1 MNSLKVSRKVV
12 KYEKTKVYIYT
23 RVSTSMQ
30 IDGYSL
36 DAQKERLTKYAEGND
51 MVIAGEYSDEGKS
64 GKNIAGRV
72 DFQRM
77 LNDIACKKDGVEYVL
92 VFKLSRFG
100 RNAAD
105 TLTSLQFMQDYGVN
119 LISVEDG
126 IDSSKEAGKLM
137 VHVLSAVAEIER
149 ENILVQTME
158 GRKQKA
164 REGKWNGGFA
174 PYGYKLVDGELII
187 EEDEAEAIRI
197 IFDKFVH
204 TNLGYNGVV
213 NYLNNNGIKKKA
225 RQNGY
230 LTQFTTSTVK
240 AILDNPVYYGKIAYG
255 RRKTTKIEGTRN
267 EYHVVAQKEFDLY
280 DGRHK
285 AIVDEQL
292 WKDAQAKRRATAS
305 KLEKKHDLDHEH
317 VLSGLVKCP
326 VCGAGLYG
334 NVKRAKRKDGTYYKT
349 YFSYACKH
357 RLNKDGHK
365 CDYHRQWSEEKV
377 DNAVSEII
385 RKLVNNPR
393 FSEVMKTKINTSV
406 DTSEAEKELANAKKV
421 LKQLIGTKDKIILQ
435 IDTLDILDKNYD
447 RKYDDL
453 QKRLDTIYDKIGDAE
468 DLVSETE
475 DKLSNIQ
482 KDKITGDNIYN
493 YLLMFDSVY
502 DVLSDME
509 KKQFYNA
516 LLTDIQI
523 YEEEQDK
530 QIIKSIGFKFPVFY
544 DGEFTKRIIR
554 DKEKTVESIVL
565 LSHKSPDS
573 HIDVKVEFGEGEEK
587 VPLDKIAERAKQYQP
602 APRVTYKMIQEYIE
616 EKYGFKV
623 HTAYIAEVKRNLGF
637 PMYDAPNM
645 VEELKQPR
653 RHPTAEKVE
662 AIKDALKHFGVI

>member
-1 MNSLKVSRKVV
+1 MK
-12 KYEKTKVYIYT
+12 KTKVYIYT

-149 ENILVQTME
+149 ANILVQTME

-267 EYHVVAQKEFDLY
+267 EYHVVAQKEFDVY

-292 WKDAQAKRRATAS
+292 WKDVQAKRRATAS

-334 NVKRAKRKDGTYYKT
+334 NVKRAKRKDGSYYKT

-365 CDYHRQWSEEKV
+365 CDYHKQWSEEKV

-554 DKEKTVESIVL
+554 DKEKTVETVVK
-565 LSHKSPDS
+565 LSLKKDTPKIEVTMEPEEESNYTPQEKATYS
-573 HIDVKVEFGEGEEK
+573 KIKEYVK
-587 VPLDKIAERAKQYQP
+587 D
-602 APRVTYKMIQEYIE
+602 
-616 EKYGFKV
+616 KYGVNV
-623 HTAYIAEVKRNLGF
+623 HTSYIAQVKRMCGLDMGENYNKSKKENPEVKQC
-637 PMYDAPNM
+637 P
-645 VEELKQPR
+645 Q
-653 RHPTAEKVE
+653 EKVE
-662 AIKDALKHFGVI
+662 YIKDALKHFNLI

>member
-1 MNSLKVSRKVV
+1 MK
-12 KYEKTKVYIYT
+12 KTKVYIYT

-267 EYHVVAQKEFDLY
+267 EYHVVAQKEFDVY

-292 WKDAQAKRRATAS
+292 WKDVQAKRRATAS

-334 NVKRAKRKDGTYYKT
+334 NVKRAKRKDGSYYKT

-365 CDYHRQWSEEKV
+365 CDYHKQWSEEKV

-554 DKEKTVESIVL
+554 DKEKTVETVVK
-565 LSHKSPDS
+565 LSLKKDTPKIEVTMEPEEESNYTPQEKAAYS
-573 HIDVKVEFGEGEEK
+573 KIKEYVK
-587 VPLDKIAERAKQYQP
+587 D
-602 APRVTYKMIQEYIE
+602 
-616 EKYGFKV
+616 KYGVNV
-623 HTAYIAEVKRNLGF
+623 HTSYIAQVKRMCGLDMGENYNKSKKENPEVKQC
-637 PMYDAPNM
+637 P
-645 VEELKQPR
+645 Q
-653 RHPTAEKVE
+653 EKVE
-662 AIKDALKHFGVI
+662 YIKDALKHFNLI

>member
-1 MNSLKVSRKVV
+1 MK
-12 KYEKTKVYIYT
+12 KTKVYIYT

-587 VPLDKIAERAKQYQP
+587 VPLDKIVERAKQYQP

>member
-1 MNSLKVSRKVV
+1 MK
-12 KYEKTKVYIYT
+12 KTKVYIYT
-23 RVSTSMQ
+23 RVSTTMQ

-174 PYGYKLVDGELII
+174 PYGYKLVDGELVI

-213 NYLNNNGIKKKA
+213 KYLNNNGIKKKA

-230 LTQFTTSTVK
+230 LTQFTAATIK

-267 EYHVVAQKEFDLY
+267 EYHVVPQKEFDIY
-280 DGRHK
+280 DGRHE

-292 WKDAQAKRRATAS
+292 WKDAQAKRRATATR
-305 KLEKKHDLDHEH
+305 LEKKHDLDHEH

-334 NVKRAKRKDGTYYKT
+334 NVKRCKRPDGTYYKT

-357 RLNKDGHK
+357 RLNRDGHK
-365 CDYHRQWSEEKV
+365 CDYHKQWSEEKV
-377 DNAVSEII
+377 DGAVSEII

-421 LKQLIGTKDKIILQ
+421 LKQLVGTKDKIILQ

-523 YEEEQDK
+523 YEDEQDK
-530 QIIKSIGFKFPVFY
+530 GQIIKSIGFKFPVFY
-544 DGEFTKRIIR
+544 NGEFTKRIIR
-554 DKEKTVESIVL
+554 DKEKTVETVCL
-565 LSHKSPDS
+565 L
-573 HIDVKVEFGEGEEK
+573 
-587 VPLDKIAERAKQYQP
+587 LR
-602 APRVTYKMIQEYIE
+602 
-616 EKYGFKV
+616 
-623 HTAYIAEVKRNLGF
+623 
-637 PMYDAPNM
+637 
-645 VEELKQPR
+645 
-653 RHPTAEKVE
+653 
-662 AIKDALKHFGVI
+662 

>member
-1 MNSLKVSRKVV
+1 MK
-12 KYEKTKVYIYT
+12 KTKVYIYT

-267 EYHVVAQKEFDLY
+267 EYHVVAQKEFDVY

-292 WKDAQAKRRATAS
+292 WKDVQAKRRATAS

-334 NVKRAKRKDGTYYKT
+334 NVKRAKRKDGSYYKT

-365 CDYHRQWSEEKV
+365 CDYHKQWSEEKV

-406 DTSEAEKELANAKKV
+406 DTSEAEKEHANAKKV

-554 DKEKTVESIVL
+554 DKEKTVETVVK
-565 LSHKSPDS
+565 LSLKKDTPKIEVTMEPEEESNYTPQEKATYS
-573 HIDVKVEFGEGEEK
+573 KIKEYVK
-587 VPLDKIAERAKQYQP
+587 D
-602 APRVTYKMIQEYIE
+602 
-616 EKYGFKV
+616 KYGVNV
-623 HTAYIAEVKRNLGF
+623 HTSYIAQVKRMCGLDMGENYNKSKKENPEVKQC
-637 PMYDAPNM
+637 P
-645 VEELKQPR
+645 Q
-653 RHPTAEKVE
+653 EKVE
-662 AIKDALKHFGVI
+662 YIKDALKHFNLI

>member
-1 MNSLKVSRKVV
+1 MK
-12 KYEKTKVYIYT
+12 KTKVYIYT

-267 EYHVVAQKEFDLY
+267 EYHVVAQKEFDVY

-292 WKDAQAKRRATAS
+292 WKDVQAKRRATAS

-334 NVKRAKRKDGTYYKT
+334 NVKRAKRKDGSYYKT

-365 CDYHRQWSEEKV
+365 CDYHKQWSEEKV

-554 DKEKTVESIVL
+554 DKEKTVETVVK
-565 LSHKSPDS
+565 LSLKKDTPKIEVIMKPD
-573 HIDVKVEFGEGEEK
+573 EE
-587 VPLDKIAERAKQYQP
+587 
-602 APRVTYKMIQEYIE
+602 
-616 EKYGFKV
+616 
-623 HTAYIAEVKRNLGF
+623 
-637 PMYDAPNM
+637 
-645 VEELKQPR
+645 
-653 RHPTAEKVE
+653 
-662 AIKDALKHFGVI
+662 

>member
-1 MNSLKVSRKVV
+1 MK
-12 KYEKTKVYIYT
+12 KTKVYIYT

-267 EYHVVAQKEFDLY
+267 EYHVVAQKEFDVY

-292 WKDAQAKRRATAS
+292 WKDVQAKRRATAS

-334 NVKRAKRKDGTYYKT
+334 NVKRAKRKDGSYYKT

-365 CDYHRQWSEEKV
+365 CDYHKQWSEEKV

-554 DKEKTVESIVL
+554 DKEKTVETVVK
-565 LSHKSPDS
+565 LSLKKDTPKIEVTMEPDEES
-573 HIDVKVEFGEGEEK
+573 NYTPQEKATYSKIKEYVK
-587 VPLDKIAERAKQYQP
+587 D
-602 APRVTYKMIQEYIE
+602 
-616 EKYGFKV
+616 KYGVNV
-623 HTAYIAEVKRNLGF
+623 HTSYIAQVKRMCGLDMGENYNKSKKGNLEVKKC
-637 PMYDAPNM
+637 P
-645 VEELKQPR
+645 Q
-653 RHPTAEKVE
+653 EKVE
-662 AIKDALKHFGVI
+662 YIKDAMRHFNMI

>member
-1 MNSLKVSRKVV
+1 MK
-12 KYEKTKVYIYT
+12 KTKVYIYT

-267 EYHVVAQKEFDLY
+267 EYHVVAQKEFDVY

-292 WKDAQAKRRATAS
+292 WKDVQAKRRATAS

-334 NVKRAKRKDGTYYKT
+334 NVKRAKRKDGSYYKT

-365 CDYHRQWSEEKV
+365 CDYHKQWSEEKV

-554 DKEKTVESIVL
+554 DKEKTVETVVK
-565 LSHKSPDS
+565 LSLKKDTPKIEVTMEPEEESNYTPQEKATYS
-573 HIDVKVEFGEGEEK
+573 KIKEYVK
-587 VPLDKIAERAKQYQP
+587 D
-602 APRVTYKMIQEYIE
+602 
-616 EKYGFKV
+616 KYGVNV
-623 HTAYIAEVKRNLGF
+623 HTSYIAQVKRMCGLDMGENYNKSKKENPEVKQC
-637 PMYDAPNM
+637 P
-645 VEELKQPR
+645 Q
-653 RHPTAEKVE
+653 EKVE
-662 AIKDALKHFGVI
+662 DIKDALKHFNLI

>member
-1 MNSLKVSRKVV
+1 
-12 KYEKTKVYIYT
+12 
-23 RVSTSMQ
+23 
-30 IDGYSL
+30 
-36 DAQKERLTKYAEGND
+36 
-51 MVIAGEYSDEGKS
+51 
-64 GKNIAGRV
+64 
-72 DFQRM
+72 
-77 LNDIACKKDGVEYVL
+77 
-92 VFKLSRFG
+92 
-100 RNAAD
+100 
-105 TLTSLQFMQDYGVN
+105 
-119 LISVEDG
+119 
-126 IDSSKEAGKLM
+126 M

-267 EYHVVAQKEFDLY
+267 EYHVVAQKEFDVY

-292 WKDAQAKRRATAS
+292 WKDVQAKRRATAS

-334 NVKRAKRKDGTYYKT
+334 NVKRAKRKDGSYYKT

-365 CDYHRQWSEEKV
+365 CDYHKQWSEEKV

-554 DKEKTVESIVL
+554 DKEKTVETVVK
-565 LSHKSPDS
+565 LSLKKDTPKIEVTMEPEEESNYTPQEKATYS
-573 HIDVKVEFGEGEEK
+573 KIKEYVK
-587 VPLDKIAERAKQYQP
+587 D
-602 APRVTYKMIQEYIE
+602 
-616 EKYGFKV
+616 KYGVNV
-623 HTAYIAEVKRNLGF
+623 HTSYIAQVKRMCGLDMGENYNKSKKENPEVKQC
-637 PMYDAPNM
+637 P
-645 VEELKQPR
+645 Q
-653 RHPTAEKVE
+653 EKVE
-662 AIKDALKHFGVI
+662 YIKDALRYFQLI

>member
-1 MNSLKVSRKVV
+1 MK
-12 KYEKTKVYIYT
+12 KTKVYIYT

-213 NYLNNNGIKKKA
+213 NCLNNNGIKKKA

-267 EYHVVAQKEFDLY
+267 EYHVVAQKEFDVY

-292 WKDAQAKRRATAS
+292 WKDVQAKRRATAS

-334 NVKRAKRKDGTYYKT
+334 NVKRAKRKDGSYYKT

-365 CDYHRQWSEEKV
+365 CDYHKQWSEEKV

-554 DKEKTVESIVL
+554 DKEKTVETVVK
-565 LSHKSPDS
+565 LSLKKDTPKIEVTMEPEEESNYTPQEKATYS
-573 HIDVKVEFGEGEEK
+573 KIKEYVK
-587 VPLDKIAERAKQYQP
+587 D
-602 APRVTYKMIQEYIE
+602 
-616 EKYGFKV
+616 KYGVNV
-623 HTAYIAEVKRNLGF
+623 HTSYIAQVKRMCGLDMGENYNKSKKENPEVKQC
-637 PMYDAPNM
+637 P
-645 VEELKQPR
+645 Q
-653 RHPTAEKVE
+653 EKVE
-662 AIKDALKHFGVI
+662 YIKDALKHFNLI

>member
-1 MNSLKVSRKVV
+1 M
-12 KYEKTKVYIYT
+12 E
-23 RVSTSMQ
+23 
-30 IDGYSL
+30 
-36 DAQKERLTKYAEGND
+36 ELTHF
-51 MVIAGEYSDEGKS
+51 I
-64 GKNIAGRV
+64 
-72 DFQRM
+72 
-77 LNDIACKKDGVEYVL
+77 LHP
-92 VFKLSRFG
+92 RFG

-137 VHVLSAVAEIER
+137 IHVLSAVAEIER

-187 EEDEAEAIRI
+187 EENEAEAIRI

-213 NYLNNNGIKKKA
+213 NYLNNNGIKKIA

-267 EYHVVAQKEFDLY
+267 EYHVVPQKEFDIY
-280 DGRHK
+280 DGRHE

-292 WKDAQAKRRATAS
+292 WKDAQAKRKSTAIR
-305 KLEKKHDLDHEH
+305 LEKKHDLDHEH

-334 NVKRAKRKDGTYYKT
+334 NVTRKKKADGTYYKT
-349 YFSYACKH
+349 YFAYACKH
-357 RLNKDGHK
+357 RQNKDGHK
-365 CDYHRQWSEEKV
+365 CDYHKQWSEEKI
-377 DNAVSEII
+377 DGAVAEII

-406 DTSEAEKELANAKKV
+406 DTTEAENELANAKKQ
-421 LKQLIGTKDKIILQ
+421 LKQLVGTKDRIILQ
-435 IDTLDILDKNYD
+435 MDALDVLDRNYE
-447 RKYDDL
+447 RKYEDL
-453 QKRLDTIYDKIGDAE
+453 QKRLDLIYDKISDAE
-468 DLVSETE
+468 EVVSASE
-475 DKLSNIQ
+475 DKLINIQ
-482 KDKITGDNIYN
+482 KNKITGDNIYN
-493 YLLMFDSVY
+493 YLLMFDSIY

-530 QIIKSIGFKFPVFY
+530 GQIIKSIGFQFPVFY
-544 DGEFTKRIIR
+544 DGKFTKRIIR
-554 DKEKTVESIVL
+554 DKEKTVETVVL
-565 LSHKSPDS
+565 LSKGAKDPVDLCSARTEVERRMVDS
-573 HIDVKVEFGEGEEK
+573 RKVKVDFSLEDMDLSEFKGRG
-587 VPLDKIAERAKQYQP
+587 DYA
-602 APRVTYKMIQEYIE
+602 
-616 EKYGFKV
+616 
-623 HTAYIAEVKRNLGF
+623 
-637 PMYDAPNM
+637 
-645 VEELKQPR
+645 
-653 RHPTAEKVE
+653 
-662 AIKDALKHFGVI
+662 GV

>member
-1 MNSLKVSRKVV
+1 MK
-12 KYEKTKVYIYT
+12 KTKVYIYT

-267 EYHVVAQKEFDLY
+267 EYHVVAQKEFDVY

-365 CDYHRQWSEEKV
+365 CDYHKQWSEEKV

-421 LKQLIGTKDKIILQ
+421 LKQLVGTKDKIILQ

-554 DKEKTVESIVL
+554 DKEKTVETVVL
-565 LSHKSPDS
+565 MQYCGK
-573 HIDVKVEFGEGEEK
+573 KEK
-587 VPLDKIAERAKQYQP
+587 
-602 APRVTYKMIQEYIE
+602 
-616 EKYGFKV
+616 
-623 HTAYIAEVKRNLGF
+623 
-637 PMYDAPNM
+637 
-645 VEELKQPR
+645 
-653 RHPTAEKVE
+653 
-662 AIKDALKHFGVI
+662 

>member
-1 MNSLKVSRKVV
+1 MK
-12 KYEKTKVYIYT
+12 KTKVYIYT

-267 EYHVVAQKEFDLY
+267 EYHVVAQKEFDVY

-292 WKDAQAKRRATAS
+292 WKDVQAKRRATAS

-334 NVKRAKRKDGTYYKT
+334 NVKRAKRKDGSYYKT

-365 CDYHRQWSEEKV
+365 CDYHKQWSEEKV

-554 DKEKTVESIVL
+554 DKEKTVETVVK
-565 LSHKSPDS
+565 LSLKKDTPKIEVTMEPEEESNYTPQEKATYS
-573 HIDVKVEFGEGEEK
+573 KIKEYVK
-587 VPLDKIAERAKQYQP
+587 D
-602 APRVTYKMIQEYIE
+602 
-616 EKYGFKV
+616 KYGVNV
-623 HTAYIAEVKRNLGF
+623 HTSYIAQVKRMCGLDMGENYNKSKKENPEVKQC
-637 PMYDAPNM
+637 P
-645 VEELKQPR
+645 Q
-653 RHPTAEKVE
+653 EKVE
-662 AIKDALKHFGVI
+662 YIKDALKHFNLI

>member
-1 MNSLKVSRKVV
+1 MK
-12 KYEKTKVYIYT
+12 KTKVYIYT

-267 EYHVVAQKEFDLY
+267 EYHVVAQKEFDVY

-292 WKDAQAKRRATAS
+292 WKDVQAKRRATAS

-334 NVKRAKRKDGTYYKT
+334 NVKRAKRKDGSYYKT

-365 CDYHRQWSEEKV
+365 CDYHKQWSEEKV

-554 DKEKTVESIVL
+554 DKEKTVETVVK
-565 LSHKSPDS
+565 LSLKKDTPKIEVTMEPDEES
-573 HIDVKVEFGEGEEK
+573 NYTPQEKATYSKIKEYVK
-587 VPLDKIAERAKQYQP
+587 D
-602 APRVTYKMIQEYIE
+602 
-616 EKYGFKV
+616 KYGVNV
-623 HTAYIAEVKRNLGF
+623 HTSYIAQVKRMCGLDMGENYNKSKKENPEVKQC
-637 PMYDAPNM
+637 P
-645 VEELKQPR
+645 Q
-653 RHPTAEKVE
+653 EKVE
-662 AIKDALKHFGVI
+662 YIKDALKHFNLI

>member
-1 MNSLKVSRKVV
+1 MK
-12 KYEKTKVYIYT
+12 KTKVYIYT

-573 HIDVKVEFGEGEEK
+573 YIDVKVEFGEGEEK

>member
-1 MNSLKVSRKVV
+1 MK
-12 KYEKTKVYIYT
+12 KTKVYIYT

-573 HIDVKVEFGEGEEK
+573 KINVKVEFGEDD
-587 VPLDKIAERAKQYQP
+587 DKISLNAIAERAKKYQP
-602 APRVTYKMIQEYIE
+602 KPKITYKMIQEYVE
-616 EKYGFKV
+616 KKYGFKV
-623 HTAYIAEVKRNLGF
+623 HTAYIAEVKRSLGLT
-637 PMYDAPNM
+637 MYDASNA
-645 VEELKQPR
+645 VEELNQPR
-653 RHPTAEKVE
+653 KHPPKEKVE
-662 AIKDALKHFGVI
+662 AIKDALKYFEVI

>member
-1 MNSLKVSRKVV
+1 
-12 KYEKTKVYIYT
+12 
-23 RVSTSMQ
+23 MQ

-267 EYHVVAQKEFDLY
+267 EYHVVAQKEFDVY

-292 WKDAQAKRRATAS
+292 WKDVQAKRRATAS

-334 NVKRAKRKDGTYYKT
+334 NVKRAKRKDGSYYKT

-365 CDYHRQWSEEKV
+365 CDYHKQWSEEKV

-406 DTSEAEKELANAKKV
+406 DTSEAEKEHANAKKV

-554 DKEKTVESIVL
+554 DKEKTVETVVK
-565 LSHKSPDS
+565 LSLKKDTPKIEVTMEPEEESNYTPQEKATYS
-573 HIDVKVEFGEGEEK
+573 KIKEYVK
-587 VPLDKIAERAKQYQP
+587 D
-602 APRVTYKMIQEYIE
+602 
-616 EKYGFKV
+616 KYGVNV
-623 HTAYIAEVKRNLGF
+623 HTSYIAQVKRMCGLDMGENYNKSKKENPEVKQC
-637 PMYDAPNM
+637 P
-645 VEELKQPR
+645 Q
-653 RHPTAEKVE
+653 EKVE
-662 AIKDALKHFGVI
+662 YIKDALKHFNLI

>member
-1 MNSLKVSRKVV
+1 MK
-12 KYEKTKVYIYT
+12 KTKVYIYT

-267 EYHVVAQKEFDLY
+267 EYHVVAQKEFDVY

-292 WKDAQAKRRATAS
+292 WKDVQAKRRATAS

-334 NVKRAKRKDGTYYKT
+334 NVKRAKRKDGSYYKT

-365 CDYHRQWSEEKV
+365 CDYHKQWSAEKV

-554 DKEKTVESIVL
+554 DKEKTVETVVK
-565 LSHKSPDS
+565 LSLKKDTPKIEVTMEPEEESNYTPQEKATYS
-573 HIDVKVEFGEGEEK
+573 KIKEYVK
-587 VPLDKIAERAKQYQP
+587 D
-602 APRVTYKMIQEYIE
+602 
-616 EKYGFKV
+616 KYGVNV
-623 HTAYIAEVKRNLGF
+623 HTSYIAQVKRMCGLDMGENYNKSKKENPEVKQC
-637 PMYDAPNM
+637 P
-645 VEELKQPR
+645 Q
-653 RHPTAEKVE
+653 EKVE
-662 AIKDALKHFGVI
+662 YIKDALKHFNLI

>member
-1 MNSLKVSRKVV
+1 MK
-12 KYEKTKVYIYT
+12 KTKVYIYT

-230 LTQFTTSTVK
+230 LTQFTVATVK

-267 EYHVVAQKEFDLY
+267 EYHVVPQKEFDVY

-365 CDYHRQWSEEKV
+365 CDYHKQWSEEKV

-554 DKEKTVESIVL
+554 DKEKTVETIVAL
-565 LSHKSPDS
+565 HRIDS
-573 HIDVKVEFGEGEEK
+573 
-587 VPLDKIAERAKQYQP
+587 
-602 APRVTYKMIQEYIE
+602 
-616 EKYGFKV
+616 
-623 HTAYIAEVKRNLGF
+623 
-637 PMYDAPNM
+637 
-645 VEELKQPR
+645 
-653 RHPTAEKVE
+653 
-662 AIKDALKHFGVI
+662 

>member
-1 MNSLKVSRKVV
+1 MK
-12 KYEKTKVYIYT
+12 KTKVYIYT

-267 EYHVVAQKEFDLY
+267 EYHVVAQKEFDVY

-365 CDYHRQWSEEKV
+365 CDYHKQWSEEKV

-554 DKEKTVESIVL
+554 DKEKTVETVVL
-565 LSHKSPDS
+565 LSQRKAD
-573 HIDVKVEFGEGEEK
+573 D
-587 VPLDKIAERAKQYQP
+587 
-602 APRVTYKMIQEYIE
+602 YIE
-616 EKYGFKV
+616 VELKLNELDATSAETKATYEEIKKYVAEHNEGMKV
-623 HTAYIAEVKRNLGF
+623 SNLYIAQVKRKCGIELGENFNL
-637 PMYDAPNM
+637 PKSEDS
-645 VEELKQPR
+645 KQPQC
-653 RHPTAEKVE
+653 PKEKEEAIVE
-662 AIKDALKHFGVI
+662 ALKTFRMI